1 MLGLVRYAW
10 RAYPLGTALVL
21 LSALFTAALGVGVP
35 WLLGQLVARVPEAA
49 EGGPVGPSLFLFG
62 LLMALMTA
70 AALLDGVEFTVF
82 HNFSLRT
89 EQDVL
94 GRLAL
99 LHLGPTRVGHLED
112 PEYLDRTQR
121 VRSRVWEIN
130 QGVVAGARFAGGL
143 LTLVGTTVSVGL
155 LYSWPWA
162 LGLCALALAAG
173 ALEVRLS
180 LRELDHWVGA
190 TADQRHADYAFG
202 LATGDSIREV
212 RVFGLAEWLAQ
223 RFWDRTTA
231 SLRPFWR
238 QRFVKP
244 AGRRRSRQCARAS
257 RWWCSSCSCG
267 APGAGSSRWARSPR
281 SCRSCWPSRRSR
293 WAAPAWCSSR
303 GARRSSPTSSRPNGC
318 TAYVPSSARGRAALR
333 RRWSSRT
340 SASPT
345 PERRSPCSTGSRCA
359 WAPGESIA
367 LVGVNG
373 AGKSTLIRLLTGVL
387 RPDGGRIL
395 VDGHDLADPT
405 YALADWQR
413 RVAILTQEFCRY
425 PVSAADNVTLG
436 AGERFA
442 EGDRATLLEA
452 AERAGAARHVDALE
466 DGWGTVLDP
475 SFEGGRDLSGGQW
488 QRIGLARAMFAVR
501 RGAGALVLDEPAAAL
516 DVRAEA
522 DLVARHLGLAGGLTS
537 IVVSHRFS
545 VVRPVPRIC
554 VLEHGRIV
562 EDGSHAELMAQDG
575 RYARMFL
582 AQSRR
587 LLDGSAPE
595 VPAMIAH
602 HAQVAR
608 LWFVLA
614 FRGAPRLGA
623 LRVVVTVLAA
633 VARPLAA
640 LGAGLVI
647 DGLRTAD
654 PGRTSL
660 GLWLIGAQLVVA
672 VVDGVVYAMAA
683 ATIEDLNERDVR
695 SRVMRLIG
703 GIPGIAHHQDPDMA
717 DRVSLVREK
726 ARRLGSGIW
735 TIPFLFSTVA
745 STVVICGVL
754 SRISWLLVL
763 LVPAALAPAWLVG
776 RSARLRGQ
784 TENDKEW
791 GKRLA
796 DRMLEIGRSPDHGLE
811 IRCSAAGPAILDSL
825 HEALTRRREVIDAV
839 ARRTQ
844 WVAVGARIGFL
855 ALTAVAL
862 LAVFARVRSGDATV
876 GSLVVVVLLL
886 PQVVAMAENFQQ
898 VVALVVRSWKQLVP
912 YLELEDYARAHSWS
926 EGSGHAPDRLRSGIE
941 VDDVTFTYPGSSVP
955 ALRGVSLHLAPGT
968 TLALVGEN
976 GAGKTTLVALL
987 ARLWDPASGEIRVDG
1002 TPLPDLDVDRVARPA
1017 LRGVP
1022 GPRGLRAARCATPS
1036 GWATSGPTDG
1046 QHPSGPASAPPARG
1060 SWTSCPPG
1068 WTPSWDASS
1077 RAAPTSR
1084 AGSGSAW
1091 PSPAACCA
1099 RTRC

>member
-49 EGGPVGPSLFLFG
+49 EGGPVGPSLLLFG
-62 LLMALMTA
+62 LLIALMTA

-99 LHLGPTRVGHLED
+99 LHLGPTRVDHLED
-112 PEYLDRTQR
+112 PDYLDRTQR
-121 VRSRVWEIN
+121 VRSRVWEIS
-130 QGVVAGARFAGGL
+130 QGLVAGARFAGGI
-143 LTLVGTTVSVGL
+143 LTLVGTTVSVGF
-155 LYSWPWA
+155 LYSWAWA

-173 ALEVRLS
+173 VLEVRLS
-180 LRELDHWVGA
+180 RRELDHWVGA
-190 TADQRHADYAFG
+190 TSDQRHADYAFG
-202 LATGDSIREV
+202 LATGDSVREV
-212 RVFGLAEWLAQ
+212 RVFGLADWLAQ

-238 QRFVKP
+238 QRFVN
-244 AGRRRSRQCARAS
+244 AGWSTAVQAVRAAARGGGPRPARAE
-257 RWWCSSCSCG
+257 R
-267 APGAGSSRWARSPR
+267 PERGSSRWARSPR
-281 SCRSCWPSRRSR
+281 SCRSCWPSPRSR
-293 WAAPAWCSSR
+293 WAAPAWSSSR
-303 GARRSSPTSSRPNGC
+303 AARRSSPTSSRPSGC
-318 TAYVPSSARGRAALR
+318 TAYVPSSARGRAARR

-345 PERRSPCSTGSRCA
+345 PARTRPVLDGLTLRL
-359 WAPGESIA
+359 APGESIA

-387 RPDGGRIL
+387 RPDSGRIL
-395 VDGHDLADPT
+395 VDGRDLADPT

-436 AGERFA
+436 AGERFD
-442 EGDRATLLEA
+442 EGDRADP
-452 AERAGAARHVDALE
+452 AR
-466 DGWGTVLDP
+466 
-475 SFEGGRDLSGGQW
+475 GGR
-488 QRIGLARAMFAVR
+488 ARGRGPSR
-501 RGAGALVLDEPAAAL
+501 R
-516 DVRAEA
+516 
-522 DLVARHLGLAGGLTS
+522 
-537 IVVSHRFS
+537 
-545 VVRPVPRIC
+545 RPRGR
-554 VLEHGRIV
+554 LEHGPRPV
-562 EDGSHAELMAQDG
+562 VRGRPRPVGWPVAADRAGPRDVRRTPGCGRARPRRARRSAGRTRRGRPRRPAPRPGRRADVDRGVAPVLGRATGAADLRPRARPHRRGRLARRADGAG
-575 RYARMFL
+575 RPLRADVPRPVAAPARRV
-582 AQSRR
+582 AR
-587 LLDGSAPE
+587 GA
-595 VPAMIAH
+595 AMIAH

-623 LRVVVTVLAA
+623 LRIVVTVLAA

-672 VVDGVVYAMAA
+672 VVDGLVFAMVA
-683 ATIEDLNERDVR
+683 ATVEDLNERDVR

-703 GIPGIAHHQDPDMA
+703 GIPGIAHHQDPEMA
-717 DRVSLVREK
+717 DRVSLVREH

-735 TIPFLFSTVA
+735 AIPFLFSTVA
-745 STVVICGVL
+745 SAVVICGVL
-754 SRISWLLVL
+754 ARVSWLLVL
-763 LVPAALAPAWLVG
+763 LVPAALAPAYLVG
-776 RSARLRGQ
+776 RAARLRVK
-784 TENDKEW
+784 TENDNEW

-811 IRCSAAGPAILDSL
+811 IRCSAAGPAILDCL
-825 HEALTRRREVIDAV
+825 HEALTRRREAIDAV

-855 ALTAVAL
+855 ALTAAAL
-862 LAVFARVRSGDATV
+862 LAVFAMVRSGDATV

-886 PQVVAMAENFQQ
+886 PQVVGMTENFQQ

-912 YLELEDYARAHSWS
+912 YLELEHYARTHSWS
-926 EGSGHAPDRLRSGIE
+926 EGSRAR
-941 VDDVTFTYPGSSVP
+941 PGP
-955 ALRGVSLHLAPGT
+955 AAQRHRGRRRHLHLPRARPSRPCAGSRSTSRPGT

-976 GAGKTTLVALL
+976 GAGKSTLVALL
-987 ARLWDPASGEIRVDG
+987 ARLWDPVVGGDPGRRHPAARPGRG
-1002 TPLPDLDVDRVARPA
+1002 RVAGPA
-1017 LRGVP
+1017 LRGLP
-1022 GPRGLRAARCATPS
+1022 GPRGLRARGARLRR
-1036 GWATSGPTDG
+1036 
-1046 QHPSGPASAPPARG
+1046 RG
-1060 SWTSCPPG
+1060 RPRRRRRPHPPG
-1068 WTPSWDASS
+1068 AGPLHRRAGRRPACPTAWTPSWGGSS

-1084 AGSGSAW
+1084 AASGSAW
-1091 PSPAACCA
+1091 PSPAGCCA